1 MGASEDKMISV
12 IMSCH
17 NSNQVYLK
25 ESIESILGQTYG
37 DFELLVADNEVQFD
51 LQAFLERFK
60 DPRIKYIDNGGNIG
74 PQASYDKLADLAKG
88 EYVAIQDHD
97 DIALPRRLEIEKM
110 TLDIKQGVESV
121 SSAIHIFGGTREY
134 DDGKYIAPA
143 DLTGELIFWQ
153 PIKQPTWMKRKRF
166 CKKYKYTPGWMIY
179 DFEFWSRTR
188 EIPHWIIGE
197 VLLKYRK
204 SPSNSTAERA
214 RKIRAEHWVIIKRS
228 LCELGIYHTDALC
241 KALDP
246 FNKEKIT
253 RDVVQEF
260 KDSKDAFLRHIFA
273 DLYERKLSELERK
286 AII

>member
-17 NSNQVYLK
+17 NSSQEYLK

-51 LQAFLERFK
+51 LQEFLERFK

-74 PQASYDKLADLAKG
+74 PQASYDKLASLAQG

-97 DIALPRRLEIEKM
+97 DIALPHRLEIEKM

-121 SSAIHIFGGTREY
+121 SSAIHIFGGKIEY
-134 DDGKYIAPA
+134 DDGKHIDPL
-143 DLTGELIFWQ
+143 DLQGELIFWQ

-166 CKKYKYTPGWMIY
+166 CERYGYNKLWMIY

-188 EIPHWIIGE
+188 EVPHWIIGE

-204 SPSNSTAERA
+204 SPSNSTPERA
-214 RKIRAEHWVIIKRS
+214 RRIREEHWAVISRNLYHIGIEPSKE
-228 LCELGIYHTDALC
+228 LCQ
-241 KALDP
+241 ALDP
-246 FNKEKIT
+246 FNHNKFDKKVIKEFERHKG
-253 RDVVQEF
+253 QLL
-260 KDSKDAFLRHIFA
+260 KHIFQ
-273 DLYERKLSELERK
+273 DLYDRKHSELVK
-286 AII
+286 KIL

>member
-1 MGASEDKMISV
+1 MISV

-17 NSNQVYLK
+17 NSNQEYLK

-37 DFELLVADNEVQFD
+37 DFELLVADNGVQFD

-74 PQASYDKLADLAKG
+74 PQDSYDKLADLAQG
-88 EYVAIQDHD
+88 EYVAIHDHD

-121 SSAIHIFGGTREY
+121 SSAIHIFGGKREY
-134 DDGKYIAPA
+134 DDGKHIDPL
-143 DLTGELIFWQ
+143 DLQGELIFWQ

-166 CKKYKYTPGWMIY
+166 CEKYKYTPGWMIY

-204 SPSNSTAERA
+204 SPSNSNPERA
-214 RKIRAEHWVIIKRS
+214 RRIREEHWVLIKRS
-228 LCELGIYHTDALC
+228 LCMIGVYPTDELC
-241 KALDP
+241 RALDP
-246 FNKEKIT
+246 FNHNKFSKEIIK
-253 RDVVQEF
+253 EF
-260 KDSKDAFLRHIFA
+260 EGNKGQLLKHIFQ
-273 DLYERKLSELERK
+273 DLYDRKHSELVK
-286 AII
+286 KIL

>member
-1 MGASEDKMISV
+1 MGAGEDKMISV

-74 PQASYDKLADLAKG
+74 PQASYDKLATLAKG

-97 DIALPRRLEIEKM
+97 DIALPRRLELEKQ

-134 DDGKYIAPA
+134 DDGKHIDPT
-143 DLTGELIFWQ
+143 DLMGELIFWQ

-166 CKKYKYTPGWMIY
+166 CEKYKYTPGWMIY

-214 RKIRAEHWVIIKRS
+214 RKIREDHWKVIKRNLES
-228 LCELGIYHTDALC
+228 IGVKPTKELCQ
-241 KALDP
+241 ALDP
-246 FNKEKIT
+246 FNHNKFSKEIIK
-253 RDVVQEF
+253 EF
-260 KDSKDAFLRHIFA
+260 EEHEGQLLKHIFQ
-273 DLYERKLSELERK
+273 DLYDRKHAELK
-286 AII
+286 GKVG